1 MQPAKSFLV
10 VVILMASCAADDRLD
25 IGGSQTDLG
34 PSTATASTTLSA
46 QGTAAPSGAPNP
58 GADNTGAETATTSP
72 VTAPATTAPP
82 SSTTASPSDTAI
94 ASPSNTA
101 TPTTASPPTT
111 AATTT
116 ASPPATAATTTSP
129 EEQGIDGFAVFVDA
143 TCDACHGA
151 DGKGGSGADL
161 SASTL
166 DIDSVVEAIRFG
178 VPGTE
183 MEGWDFEPKPPG
195 LTRAEIEAVAAYVTS
210 LRSG

>member
-46 QGTAAPSGAPNP
+46 QGAAAPSGAPNP
-58 GADNTGAETATTSP
+58 GAETATTSP

-82 SSTTASPSDTAI
+82 SSTTASPSD
-94 ASPSNTA
+94 TA